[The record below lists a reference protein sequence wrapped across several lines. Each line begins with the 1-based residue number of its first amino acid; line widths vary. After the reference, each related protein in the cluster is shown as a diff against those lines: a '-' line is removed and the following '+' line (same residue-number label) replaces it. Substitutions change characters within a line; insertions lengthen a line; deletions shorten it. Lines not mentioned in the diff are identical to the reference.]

1 MTRLVLRA
9 SLVGALSLGLALVAA
24 PSAPAVSTAPVAAV
38 ALVPTALPAALPL
51 TYGEQNIHVKR
62 VQRIL
67 GVKRTGYYGTLTR
80 AAVKRFQRSVPLRV
94 TGNVNART
102 WRALL
107 RLEAQQL
114 AARSSESTTD
124 PTMTTAARGSRSARE
139 LVSFAS
145 WQASPHG
152 RMIVQRES
160 GGSCTIT
167 SPSGAYRGKWQMS
180 SLFWKTYGG
189 LTYASSADRATCL
202 QQDRVAYRGWLA
214 SWWDPWGG

>member
-1 MTRLVLRA
+1 MTVRVLRA
-9 SLVGALSLGLALVAA
+9 TMVGALALGLLLGAA
-24 PSAPAVSTAPVAAV
+24 PAASAAPVATV
-38 ALVPTALPAALPL
+38 ALVSTTVPAALPL

-114 AARSSESTTD
+114 AARSVAPAPTID

-139 LVSFAS
+139 LVSFAA

-152 RMIVQRES
+152 KMIVKRES

-180 SLFWKTYGG
+180 SLFWKSYGG

-202 QQDRVAYRGWLA
+202 QQDKVAYRGWLA
-214 SWWDPWGG
+214 SWWHPWGG